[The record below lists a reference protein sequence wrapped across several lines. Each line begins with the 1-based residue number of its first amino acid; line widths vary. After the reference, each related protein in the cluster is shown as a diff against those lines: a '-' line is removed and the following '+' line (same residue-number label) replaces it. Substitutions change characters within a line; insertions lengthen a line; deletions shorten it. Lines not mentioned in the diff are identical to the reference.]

1 MKSDEP
7 DIFLHYNLCHYVH
20 VKFDLEQYYF
30 WRGFILDLN
39 DFNLVSLMDT
49 S

>member
-30 WRGFILDLN
+30 WRGFILDHSYYIIHSR
-39 DFNLVSLMDT
+39 DFIY
-49 S
+49 